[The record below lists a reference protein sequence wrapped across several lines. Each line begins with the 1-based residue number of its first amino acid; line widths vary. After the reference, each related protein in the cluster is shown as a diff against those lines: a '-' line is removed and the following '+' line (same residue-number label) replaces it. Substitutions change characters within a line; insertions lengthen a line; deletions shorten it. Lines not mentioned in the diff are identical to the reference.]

1 MRIMTGQVARKENFW
16 DRKKEL
22 EDIWYK
28 IESGSHILL
37 VAPRRVG
44 KTSIMYNILDNPK
57 EDYIVLYIDTESA
70 NGENEFWKKLFF
82 RLMEEEFVN
91 TLQNKAKNFFN
102 ELKTIKISELT
113 LKGVKFGDGKEMDY
127 ASAFKKIIK
136 TLDTDKKLIIMMD
149 EFALTIENIIKY
161 EEIKNAQSLLKTH
174 RELRQDSTLLNKVTF
189 IYAGS
194 IGLES
199 VASKI
204 DSIGLINDLSSI
216 KVLPLQFDDAK
227 EFAKTLATSN
237 TIEIPENVIEYLL
250 QKIEWLIPFYIQLI
264 MDELRK
270 EKVVIT
276 NEKIDDA
283 FDAILDNRNHFEHWH
298 SRLKSLADD
307 EYQFSKEILNII
319 SEKMIM
325 SSLEIINI
333 SAKYSLQENDAK
345 EILHSLIYDG
355 YINNNDNPKEYRFNS
370 PILRMWWYKNV
381 AN

>member
-1 MRIMTGQVARKENFW
+1 MRIMTGQVARQANFW

-57 EDYIVLYIDTESA
+57 DDYIVLYIDTESA
-70 NGENEFWKKLFF
+70 NTENEFWKKLFF
-82 RLMEEEFVN
+82 RLMEEEFIN
-91 TLQNKAKNFFN
+91 TLQNKAKNLFN
-102 ELKTIKISELT
+102 LLKTIKISELT
-113 LKGVKFGDGKEMDY
+113 TKGIKFGDGSEMDY
-127 ASAFKKIIK
+127 SSAFKKIIK
-136 TLDTDKKLIIMMD
+136 ELDIDKKLIIMVD

-161 EEIKNAQSLLKTH
+161 EGEKSAQSLLKTH
-174 RELRQDSTLLNKVTF
+174 RELRQDSILLNKVTF
-189 IYAGS
+189 VYAGS

-199 VASKI
+199 VTSKI
-204 DSIGLINDLSSI
+204 NSIGLINDLSSI
-216 KVLPLQFDDAK
+216 KVLPLKVDDAK

-237 TIEIPENVIEYLL
+237 AIEIQESEIAYLL

-270 EKVVIT
+270 AKVLIT
-276 NEKIDDA
+276 PEIIDNA
-283 FDAILDNRNHFEHWH
+283 FDAILDNRNHFDHWH
-298 SRLKSLADD
+298 IRLKSLADN
-307 EYQFSKEILNII
+307 EYRFSKELLNRI
-319 SEKMIM
+319 SENMTM
-325 SSLEIINI
+325 QSNEIINI
-333 SAKYSLQENDAK
+333 AAKYSLSDDEAK
-345 EILHSLIYDG
+345 EIIHSLIYDG
-355 YINNNDNPKEYRFNS
+355 YINNNDDVKVYRFNS